1 MDIVNSAPKEAGS
14 SLILTYGTFDLF
26 HYGHMRLLQRA
37 RSLGTRLAVGLST
50 DEFNVI
56 KGKRAFMS
64 YEERAELLMA
74 CRFVDEVFP
83 ERCWEQKASDI
94 VSRKASI
101 LVMGD
106 DWKGK
111 FDHLDHLCA
120 ISYLERTPLISST
133 MLREGLKSYEPV
145 EQGEGARLRQA

>member
-94 VSRKASI
+94 VSHKASI

-111 FDHLDHLCA
+111 FDDLGHLCA

-133 MLREGLKSYEPV
+133 LLREGLKSYEPV